1 MEKKK
6 KINEMKLLEAF
17 VFFLSLLLP
26 VDSKEDLNIKR
37 GLLPC
42 IM

>member
-6 KINEMKLLEAF
+6 KINEMKLLDAF
-17 VFFLSLLLP
+17 VFFSLLLP